1 MRDSERIFKVI
12 IVTKNYGCA
21 MSEVIGC
28 QPVNLEAQ
36 VWSQASTGELCSRQS
51 GSGTG
56 SSTTTSVFPVF
67 LPVRQFH
74 LSVSF
79 DQCSILIHSYTY
91 HPYHIMFFSRY
102 FNFPCQYH
110 STNAPYTFIHLLPM
124 LYKVF
129 PPSTSVSPV
138 SIIPPMRLI
147 HSSTTYAV

>member
-79 DQCSILIHSYTY
+79 DQCSICIQLSTVNAVFLIITRKERKQKSNLNSYLTV
-91 HPYHIMFFSRY
+91 HFSAQDKSYQELYLKIWILPQSKHTSSR
-102 FNFPCQYH
+102 FKNR
-110 STNAPYTFIHLLPM
+110 ST
-124 LYKVF
+124 K
-129 PPSTSVSPV
+129 
-138 SIIPPMRLI
+138 
-147 HSSTTYAV
+147 AV